1 MNETIKFP
9 QGFLW
14 GAATSAHQVEGDNI
28 HSDWWA
34 YEQVPGHIQRNEK
47 SGRACDHYNR
57 FAEDFDLCRTM
68 GHKAHR
74 FSLEWSR
81 IEPQEGQID
90 EEALAHYGA
99 VLAALEDR
107 GIAPF
112 VTVHHFT
119 TPQWFARRG
128 GFAREENLR
137 YFARYCDLIAR
148 RFGKRV
154 PFWCTI
160 NEPSIFAMMGYLFGF
175 FAPGKKSVIEF
186 RRVMN
191 NILAAHALFYRTLK
205 REAPESRVGLVKNM
219 PYYTPYNPANPLD
232 RLAAA
237 QHDWL
242 YNAFMLEGIHT
253 GRRLPPLGDGR
264 VLPGLK
270 DSTDFWGLN
279 YYNQSRCKWN
289 WPIRTENAGAGHRM
303 TQTAWAPYPP
313 GLQANLLRLA
323 RFGLPIYI
331 TENGLATDEDEWRC
345 AYIVEHLRQVG
356 EAIAAGADVRGYF
369 YWSLLDNFEWEDGWF
384 PKFGLVAVDPETFE
398 RKPKPSSAL
407 YAKIARANA
416 VKTEWRKKW
425 PWEEKTMDMARPGL
439 TTTAWSSTFP

>member
-9 QGFLW
+9 KSFLW

-34 YEQVPGHIQRNEK
+34 YEQVPGNIQRNEK
-47 SGRACDHYNR
+47 SGYACDHYNR
-57 FAEDFDLCRTM
+57 FTDDFDLCRSM
-68 GHKAHR
+68 GHNAHR
-74 FSLEWSR
+74 FSLEWAR
-81 IEPQEGQID
+81 IEPREGQIN
-90 EEALAHYGA
+90 EEAIAHYGA
-99 VLAALEDR
+99 VLHALESR

-119 TPQWFARRG
+119 TPQWFAERG
-128 GFAREENLR
+128 GFTIEENLR
-137 YFARYCDLIAR
+137 YFEHYCDLIAC
-148 RFGKRV
+148 RFGARV

-160 NEPSIFAMMGYLFGF
+160 NEPSIFAMMGFLFGY
-175 FAPGKKSVIEF
+175 FAPGKKNVIEF

-191 NILAAHALFYRTLK
+191 NILAAHAICYRILK
-205 REAPESRVGLVKNM
+205 REAPGSRVGLVQNM

-242 YNAFMLEGIHT
+242 YNSFILEGIRS

-264 VLPGLK
+264 VFPGLK
-270 DSTDFWGLN
+270 GSTDFWGLN

-289 WPIRTENAGAGHRM
+289 WPIRTENAGADHRM

-313 GLQANLLRLA
+313 GLKANLLRLSK
-323 RFGLPIYI
+323 FGLPIYI

-345 AYIVEHLRQVG
+345 AYLIEHLHQVG
-356 EAIAAGADVRGYF
+356 DAISEGADIRGYF

-384 PKFGLVAVDPETFE
+384 PKFGLVAVDPETFA
-398 RKPKPSSAL
+398 RKPKPSSRL

-416 VKTEWRKKW
+416 VKADWRKKW
-425 PWEEKTMDMARPGL
+425 PWDETTMDMVR
-439 TTTAWSSTFP
+439 S